1 MKMERAEMERGGPT
15 AIHETDFAKALAAE
29 IARLKAQGYS
39 KAYICERSFDIEDA
53 VQRRVARI
61 AQQGDFS

>member
-1 MKMERAEMERGGPT
+1 MEMERAEMERGGLT
-15 AIHETDFAKALAAE
+15 AMHDTEFATALAAE

-53 VQRRVARI
+53 VQRRVART